1 MHLLLNAVLAGSAI
15 VMALIVTALSLILM
29 GLRRDARTVRDAQEL
44 KTVDLS
50 SVISSHVPMADRTNF
65 PEQEIVLAEQSIARR
80 RRSFGRAF
88 QLSAVLLV
96 VAIGANVGWHGWL
109 KPKPAATGRRA
120 DATSQLPPPVVDPIA
135 AVAGTWGCESS
146 MRCCRARKI
155 RTMTIKLS
163 DDRHTLSVHFRT
175 PLPDQSDSV
184 DGYTYDIVR
193 IEPNELVLK
202 LLAAQDPTDSMG
214 RPLEWAIHFEDK
226 NTYYLKRSDAAT
238 QDTGAIIRCGG
249 TS

>member
-120 DATSQLPPPVVDPIA
+120 DATSAVPPPVVDPIA
-135 AVAGTWGCESS
+135 AVAGTWGWKFNALLSCKENPH
-146 MRCCRARKI
+146 
-155 RTMTIKLS
+155 TIKLS

-184 DGYTYDIVR
+184 DGYTYDIVDR
-193 IEPNELVLK
+193 KSVV
-202 LLAAQDPTDSMG
+202 
-214 RPLEWAIHFEDK
+214 
-226 NTYYLKRSDAAT
+226 
-238 QDTGAIIRCGG
+238 
-249 TS
+249 